1 MVFLHKKIKTFF
13 VVVPSIVLFCFFL
26 VYVDIGHNPGDMA
39 TLSFTFGS
47 NAIGNRIW
55 EIKITQIE
63 TMASHR

>member
-1 MVFLHKKIKTFF
+1 MSGTKNKVYYIATKKIPLFF
-13 VVVPSIVLFCFFL
+13 Q

-39 TLSFTFGS
+39 TLSFTFGA

-63 TMASHR
+63 STAVNR